1 MLHQRL
7 QNICVYCHFF
17 RHLIRKVIL
26 YPFWKLMMINRD
38 NSDAAFEKIYHL
50 INPIRIRMKGADN
63 PKQDMQPATT
73 SNPVPGYSSDPLS
86 VVYASTRYTHLVRF
100 FTRNY
105 TIFYKEM
112 RHRLEHKIHS
122 FFKRWNDDISN
133 QLTLLF
139 GLSNIR
145 PANLYDAI
153 FGSSSY
159 RIH

>member
-1 MLHQRL
+1 
-7 QNICVYCHFF
+7 
-17 RHLIRKVIL
+17 
-26 YPFWKLMMINRD
+26 
-38 NSDAAFEKIYHL
+38 
-50 INPIRIRMKGADN
+50 MKGADS

-112 RHRLEHKIHS
+112 RHRLEHKINS

>member
-1 MLHQRL
+1 MLHLRL

-50 INPIRIRMKGADN
+50 INPIRIRMKGADS

-105 TIFYKEM
+105 TISYKEM

-122 FFKRWNDDISN
+122 FFKQWNDDISN

>member
-1 MLHQRL
+1 MLHLRL

-50 INPIRIRMKGADN
+50 INPIRIRMKGADS

-86 VVYASTRYTHLVRF
+86 VVYASTRYTHLVRV

>member
-1 MLHQRL
+1 MLYQRL
-7 QNICVYCHFF
+7 QNICIYCHFF
-17 RHLIRKVIL
+17 RHLIKKVVM
-26 YPFWKLMMINRD
+26 YPFWKLVMINRD

-50 INPIRIRMKGADN
+50 INPIRIRMKGADS

-122 FFKRWNDDISN
+122 FFKQWNDDISN

-153 FGSSSY
+153 FGSSSF

>member
-1 MLHQRL
+1 
-7 QNICVYCHFF
+7 
-17 RHLIRKVIL
+17 
-26 YPFWKLMMINRD
+26 MMINRD

-50 INPIRIRMKGADN
+50 INPIRIRMKGADS

-122 FFKRWNDDISN
+122 FFKQWNDDISN

>member
-1 MLHQRL
+1 MLHLRL

-122 FFKRWNDDISN
+122 FFKQWNDDISN

>member
-1 MLHQRL
+1 M
-7 QNICVYCHFF
+7 
-17 RHLIRKVIL
+17 
-26 YPFWKLMMINRD
+26 YPFWKLVMINRD

>member
-1 MLHQRL
+1 
-7 QNICVYCHFF
+7 
-17 RHLIRKVIL
+17 
-26 YPFWKLMMINRD
+26 
-38 NSDAAFEKIYHL
+38 
-50 INPIRIRMKGADN
+50 MKGADN

-73 SNPVPGYSSDPLS
+73 SNPVPDYSSDPLS

-100 FTRNY
+100 FTHNY
-105 TIFYKEM
+105 AIFYKKM
-112 RHRLEHKIHS
+112 RQCLEHKINS

>member
-26 YPFWKLMMINRD
+26 YPFWKLMMNNRD

-50 INPIRIRMKGADN
+50 INPIRIRMKGADS

-122 FFKRWNDDISN
+122 FFKRWNDN
-133 QLTLLF
+133 MHYHLTLLF

>member
-50 INPIRIRMKGADN
+50 INPIRIRMKGADS

-105 TIFYKEM
+105 AIFYKEM
-112 RHRLEHKIHS
+112 RHRLKHKIHS

>member
-73 SNPVPGYSSDPLS
+73 SNPVPDYSSDPLS

-100 FTRNY
+100 FTHNY
-105 TIFYKEM
+105 AIFYKEM
-112 RHRLEHKIHS
+112 RHCLEHKINS